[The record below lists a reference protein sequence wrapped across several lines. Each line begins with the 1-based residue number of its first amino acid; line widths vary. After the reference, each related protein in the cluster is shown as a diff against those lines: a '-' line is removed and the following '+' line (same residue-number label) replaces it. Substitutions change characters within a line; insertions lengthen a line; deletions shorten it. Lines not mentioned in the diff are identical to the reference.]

1 FAHRAPENHVL
12 IRIFVGGAMQAE
24 LLHETDDAIIKLV
37 RDELSE
43 LIGLS
48 GEPAVAKV
56 VRWNEAMPQYHV
68 GHLER
73 IKTIEQ
79 EISQVPSLRIV
90 SNAMRGVGIS
100 PVISQASKVAT
111 DISERYVELSHPP
124 SGQ

>member
-1 FAHRAPENHVL
+1 
-12 IRIFVGGAMQAE
+12 MQAE
-24 LLHETDDAIIKLV
+24 LLQKTDDAIIELV

-73 IKTIEQ
+73 IKIIEE
-79 EISQVPSLRIV
+79 EISKIPSLMIV
-90 SNAMRGVGIS
+90 SNAMHGVGIS

-111 DISERYVELSHPP
+111 HISERHVELSHPP